1 MSRAALHSFR
11 VLVKGHALSSVQSA
25 IYRELNGSRHS
36 DSMTS
41 EYCSGAAHH
50 QRVGLTDYC
59 MCGTKQVFKEQH
71 NQRVT
76 AGMIST
82 TVGAVLTKDST
93 RWYIRRRVYNKWLHW
108 RELHLLTVQQMAA
121 DAVAA
126 QPLSTQATHGAATGG
141 AELGNAS
148 AESAAAPAA
157 PAQSATTELVQT
169 ATDQLAA
176 PPPASAAIKQ
186 PAVQQQRSNEQ
197 LIAAH
202 AALHRAWI
210 QHWSTISEREEG
222 PHSQSWTGDSW
233 GQELHRQ
240 QHGSRAS
247 VYSCSELQASKERVW
262 EAAMAECRAAL
273 LQLQEVERTTAST
286 QPTPERAIELHHPAA
301 AIEFEFQANGI
312 AGADGIT
319 QIKGFVEAAQ
329 AERDRRARQCGNG
342 GNAAVRS
349 WCDRASQLAAMAQQ
363 FELAATESVG
373 TLEEIL
379 SFQSWDHR
387 LVDRQYGIYLRELET
402 ASTTEDLRWQQMKE
416 VKMKHDK

>member
-1 MSRAALHSFR
+1 
-11 VLVKGHALSSVQSA
+11 
-25 IYRELNGSRHS
+25 
-36 DSMTS
+36 
-41 EYCSGAAHH
+41 
-50 QRVGLTDYC
+50 
-59 MCGTKQVFKEQH
+59 MCGTVHVFKEQH

-76 AGMIST
+76 AGMVST
-82 TVGAVLTKDST
+82 TVGAVLTKHSI
-93 RWYIRRRVYNKWLHW
+93 RWHIRRQVYSKWLHW
-108 RELHLLTVQQMAA
+108 RERHLLTVQQMAA

-240 QHGSRAS
+240 QHGGRAS
-247 VYSCSELQASKERVW
+247 VYDSSCSELQASKERVW
-262 EAAMAECRAAL
+262 ETAMADCRAAL
-273 LQLQEVERTTAST
+273 LQLQEAKHTTAST
-286 QPTPERAIELHHPAA
+286 QPTPERAIELIHPAA
-301 AIEFEFQANGI
+301 AIEFEFQANGTTSTEGI
-312 AGADGIT
+312 A
-319 QIKGFVEAAQ
+319 QVRGFVEAAQ
-329 AERDRRARQCGNG
+329 AD
-342 GNAAVRS
+342 
-349 WCDRASQLAAMAQQ
+349 
-363 FELAATESVG
+363 
-373 TLEEIL
+373 
-379 SFQSWDHR
+379 
-387 LVDRQYGIYLRELET
+387 
-402 ASTTEDLRWQQMKE
+402 
-416 VKMKHDK
+416 